1 MKFLSLI
8 LFCLNTSLL
17 CMLNFRW
24 EKMLFFMANTVCKI
38 SGRPIDIVYKN
49 SSGSTLIFV
58 EVDLMSTQILSCK
71 EHAF

>member
-24 EKMLFFMANTVCKI
+24 EKMLFFMENTVCKL